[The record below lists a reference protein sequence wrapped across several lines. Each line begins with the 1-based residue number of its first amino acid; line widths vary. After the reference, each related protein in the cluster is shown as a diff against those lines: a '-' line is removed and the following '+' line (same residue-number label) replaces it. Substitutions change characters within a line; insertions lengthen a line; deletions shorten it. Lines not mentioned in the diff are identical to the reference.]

1 MRRTSIRFAL
11 TIATALASSLPVANV
26 GAEEA
31 KGQPGEA
38 TCKGTDMLAEFA
50 ATDPGLYARVMDE
63 ARKLE
68 NSEALLWKIEKPGLA
83 PSYLFG
89 TVHLSDPRVTAMP
102 EKVMAALG
110 SVKSFALEVAELSDV
125 AMAKAMADAAP
136 LLIYTDGH
144 MLSEKLTADEFKQVE
159 SLIGKS
165 GMPAEMAGLLKPWIV
180 NMLLAVSECER
191 QKLAAGTQVLDMR
204 LADEAKKR
212 GLTVSGLE
220 TIAQQ
225 LASLAEVPD
234 DQQILMLKSGLKY
247 GDRTNDMMET
257 LIQLYLKHQVGAAM
271 PFQLALAA
279 KSGTPATAF
288 DGLNKSLLVDR
299 NIRMRDGMKA
309 MFEKSPAFIAVGA
322 LHLPGKTGIVALLK
336 EAGYT
341 LTPVE

>member
-234 DQQILMLKSGLKY
+234 DQQIAMLKSGLKY